1 LAPEIC
7 TKTDQKLDFGMI
19 RGFSPPNPL
28 EPENPG
34 HMQWG
39 PALGAGLI
47 AGAVLMIAPRGSPWS
62 SVTFFDPLVVGR
74 NLPAQVTSMIPVW
87 LMHLMVSIIY
97 GFIISRTVVCLRQF
111 RAIFTGGLVGL
122 LLYALNLLVVSIL
135 WPHMRGNEA
144 SVAFTHI
151 VFGLL
156 AAAAYRG
163 LLKRK
168 PVSSD

>member
-1 LAPEIC
+1 
-7 TKTDQKLDFGMI
+7 MI

-39 PALGAGLI
+39 PALASGLI

-62 SVTFFDPLVVGR
+62 SVTFFDPLVIGR
-74 NLPAQVTSMIPVW
+74 TLPPEVTSMIPAW
-87 LMHLMVSIIY
+87 LIHLMVSIIY

-111 RAIFTGGLVGL
+111 RAIFTGGLIGL
-122 LLYALNLLVVSIL
+122 LLYGLNLLAVSLL
-135 WPHMRGNEA
+135 WPQMRGNEA

-151 VFGLL
+151 VFGLI
-156 AAAAYRG
+156 AAATYRG

-168 PVSSD
+168 SVSSQ